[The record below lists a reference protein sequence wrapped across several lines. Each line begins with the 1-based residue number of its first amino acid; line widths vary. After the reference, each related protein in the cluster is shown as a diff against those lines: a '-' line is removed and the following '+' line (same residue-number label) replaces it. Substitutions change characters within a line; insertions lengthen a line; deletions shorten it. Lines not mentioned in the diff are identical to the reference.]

1 VWALVAEEGWEH
13 YHYEELPLVLV
24 DGPLDEL
31 VVHTGLSAQILFK
44 PSKERANISS
54 CARPDGGA
62 SMLSAAAAIGVRDS
76 GDAWRLTGENSQE
89 MFKRWQGIRQD
100 YAPLARNLLLPPVP
114 AAYAGVR
121 ELAVQGL
128 IELVTQPKTKL
139 WRALSLAEAT
149 TMRAAEAAGTRM
161 ANLFARPLVNKERTA
176 AEWAAVLVR
185 HVEHG
190 SYERTDCVS
199 WTAGSSTTAVSL
211 ADTAVVGGT
220 PSGRVVCMAAE
231 AVRDH
236 GVLVRIG
243 GSKLIERDA
252 TERSAADANSLG
264 EVLLLT
270 EEGIDNEQLEVV
282 YEMGEVVGCMGEASG
297 ETEWDGTIDTS
308 TVVCCT
314 GVGARLG
321 APQLEAL
328 QALGGRLSNH
338 YTVQMTVLVVAP
350 VGVQGHTKYVRAQ
363 ERGVPIVTLPR
374 FAEALTA
381 AMAAMA
387 ASARAATPVPRSH
400 AGAAAWH
407 GPPPRS
413 PTPVWGKARMLP
425 PAKKVKNTIHVSD
438 EDD

>member
-1 VWALVAEEGWEH
+1 M
-13 YHYEELPLVLV
+13 
-24 DGPLDEL
+24 
-31 VVHTGLSAQILFK
+31 
-44 PSKERANISS
+44 
-54 CARPDGGA
+54 GG
-62 SMLSAAAAIGVRDS
+62 
-76 GDAWRLTGENSQE
+76 E
-89 MFKRWQGIRQD
+89 
-100 YAPLARNLLLPPVP
+100 
-114 AAYAGVR
+114 
-121 ELAVQGL
+121 
-128 IELVTQPKTKL
+128 
-139 WRALSLAEAT
+139 
-149 TMRAAEAAGTRM
+149 
-161 ANLFARPLVNKERTA
+161 
-176 AEWAAVLVR
+176 VLVR

-190 SYERTDCVS
+190 SYELTDCVS

-252 TERSAADANSLG
+252 TERSAAYANSLG

-270 EEGIDNEQLEVV
+270 EQGIDNEQLEVV

-328 QALGGRLSNH
+328 AALGGRLSNH
-338 YTVQMTVLVVAP
+338 VTAQMTVLIVAP
-350 VGVQGHTKYVRAQ
+350 FNVKGHLKYVRAQ
-363 ERGVPIVTLPR
+363 ERGLPIVTLPR

-387 ASARAATPVPRSH
+387 ASARAATPVPPRGM
-400 AGAAAWH
+400 A
-407 GPPPRS
+407 PPPRS
-413 PTPVWGKARMLP
+413 PTPVGGKARMLP
-425 PAKKVKNTIHVSD
+425 PPAKKVKKTILLSD
-438 EDD
+438 ESD